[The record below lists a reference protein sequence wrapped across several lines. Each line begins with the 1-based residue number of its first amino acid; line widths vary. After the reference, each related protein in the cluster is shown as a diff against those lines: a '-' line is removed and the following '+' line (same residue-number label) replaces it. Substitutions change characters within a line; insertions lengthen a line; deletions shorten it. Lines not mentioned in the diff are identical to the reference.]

1 MDFDGMGTWGKKNV
15 SLSHQKKVD
24 SRKQLLENAKLKKA
38 QRAENKVQ
46 TAAIDKIKTFFKKQ

>member
-1 MDFDGMGTWGKKNV
+1 MGTWGKKNV